1 MNIVLEQ
8 KTFCLQ
14 NNNHEEYEY
23 ANDEEVIKI
32 SRRILEKHRE
42 AYIAL
47 ANA

>member
-1 MNIVLEQ
+1 MNAAVEE
-8 KTFCLQ
+8 KVFCLQ

-23 ANDEEVIKI
+23 ANDEEVMKI